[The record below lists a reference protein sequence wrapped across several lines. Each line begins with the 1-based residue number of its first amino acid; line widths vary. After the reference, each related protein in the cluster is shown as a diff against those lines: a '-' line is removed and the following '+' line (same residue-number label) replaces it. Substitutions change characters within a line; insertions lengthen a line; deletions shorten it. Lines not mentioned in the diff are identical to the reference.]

1 MREQFDDFGDDSSR
15 QPGLAGKLVG
25 ATVLIILVIA
35 IWGFMSKNNQDNQ
48 AASSGNATPAA
59 KPFVVVGK
67 GRLTARPQANRLV
80 SPPPTETGLQAL
92 QLDSTRDAL
101 LYIPPN
107 YTPDKP
113 APLVVTLHG
122 ATGNANRAINLLRAQ
137 AEANGVILLA
147 PPSRADTWDIIADNG
162 FGADIDF
169 INKALSKTF
178 ENYAIDRNRI
188 GLAGFS
194 DGASYALSVG
204 LTNGDLFSHI
214 LAFSPGFMRPAA
226 RYSLPQIYI
235 SHGTQ
240 DNILPIAYCSR
251 KIVPRLQAEGYA
263 VNYNEFEGEHTLPQK
278 IATDSINWFLAGS

>member
-1 MREQFDDFGDDSSR
+1 MGEQFEDFSADSNQ
-15 QPGLAGKLVG
+15 QPKLGRKLIG
-25 ATVLIILVIA
+25 AAIFIILVVA

-48 AASSGNATPAA
+48 PANSTPST

-67 GRLTARPQANRLV
+67 GRLTARPQANRLA
-80 SPPPTETGLQAL
+80 SALPTETGLQSL

-101 LYIPPN
+101 VYIPPN
-107 YTPDKP
+107 YSPDKP

-122 ATGNANRAINLLRAQ
+122 ATGNANRAISMLRSQ
-137 AEANGVILLA
+137 AEASGVILLA
-147 PPSRADTWDIIADNG
+147 PPSRSDTWDIIADNG

-169 INKALSKTF
+169 INKALAKTF
-178 ENYAIDRNRI
+178 ENYSIDRNRI

-251 KIVPRLQAEGYA
+251 KIVPRLQGEGYA
-263 VNYNEFEGEHTLPQK
+263 VNYHEFEGEHTLPPQ
-278 IATDSINWFLAGS
+278 IAAESVNWFLASS